1 MRCELKNV
9 NIRTMYV
16 RTYTAIGLASYRPV
30 SSAARPYAESG
41 CSYGAEVTRQPVATN
56 YRSLIMHTLE
66 LDYNVRTSTI

>member
-16 RTYTAIGLASYRPV
+16 RTYTAIGLARPV